1 MCDSLVKAQLSTF
14 ASVAEKNKIVSL
26 ADNCWF
32 LASFN
37 CWNNHCLGSSDYIF
51 FGFLL
56 SKGVVL
62 LGNDRGIFFLNQ
74 TEGKEKRERAAVGVI
89 SSFVGG
95 LLSFIG
101 SRE

>member
-51 FGFLL
+51 FGFLKESYCL
-56 SKGVVL
+56 EM
-62 LGNDRGIFFLNQ
+62 IEAFFFRIKL
-74 TEGKEKRERAAVGVI
+74 KVRKREREQQWV
-89 SSFVGG
+89 
-95 LLSFIG
+95 
-101 SRE
+101 

>member
-1 MCDSLVKAQLSTF
+1 MCDSMVKAQLSTF
-14 ASVAEKNKIVSL
+14 ASVAEKNKKVSL

-62 LGNDRGIFFLNQ
+62 LGNDRGIFFLESN
-74 TEGKEKRERAAVGVI
+74 
-89 SSFVGG
+89 
-95 LLSFIG
+95 
-101 SRE
+101 